1 MDSIAMLQAAVALF
15 AVAALGGLV
24 MAGVRFARQV
34 NPPVWLSMLHGLLA
48 AGGLTLVAYAT
59 LVSEVAGTVKIAL
72 VLLLLAAAGG
82 VTLALGY
89 QWKQRLL
96 PATIVVGH
104 ALAAVAG
111 FAFLYLAAY
120 GS

>member
-1 MDSIAMLQAAVALF
+1 MDAIAMLQAAVALF
-15 AVAALGGLV
+15 GVAALGGLV
-24 MAGVRFARQV
+24 MAGVRFSRKV

-48 AGGLTLVAYAT
+48 AGGLTLVAYAA
-59 LVSEVAGTVKIAL
+59 LVAGVSSRAQIAL

-111 FAFLYLAAY
+111 FALLFLAAY
-120 GS
+120 R